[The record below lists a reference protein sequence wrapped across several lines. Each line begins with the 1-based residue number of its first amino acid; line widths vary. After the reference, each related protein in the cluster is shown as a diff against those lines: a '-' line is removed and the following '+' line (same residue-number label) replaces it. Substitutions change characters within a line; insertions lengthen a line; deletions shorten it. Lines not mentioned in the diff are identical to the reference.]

1 MIAVLN
7 VLFQMLNS
15 DTSSIRTSVVHAI
28 SVQLNNH
35 VARTNVQM
43 INYGTVP
50 RDCSSPC
57 MEGGSIIYNT
67 TISHYYWTRL
77 NRPIYHQYNLPSWH
91 YIECT
96 ASESMIMSYGALGTP
111 IKDNEQKIINKQR
124 QPNNTLSNSATLT
137 TGIW

>member
-28 SVQLNNH
+28 SIQLNNH

-57 MEGGSIIYNT
+57 MGVVSLYTIQQSAT
-67 TISHYYWTRL
+67 TIGPGSTTRFT
-77 NRPIYHQYNLPSWH
+77 ISNLPYWH

-124 QPNNTLSNSATLT
+124 QPVNTLSNSATLT
-137 TGIW
+137 TGIC

>member
-57 MEGGSIIYNT
+57 MGGGIIIYNT

-77 NRPIYHQYNLPSWH
+77 NRPIYHQ
-91 YIECT
+91 
-96 ASESMIMSYGALGTP
+96 
-111 IKDNEQKIINKQR
+111 
-124 QPNNTLSNSATLT
+124 
-137 TGIW
+137 